1 MTEKK
6 TFTQRMKKE
15 LERND
20 HVPSRLEV
28 ACGITGVIVGA
39 ATGFAL
45 LKYNGYQYGSG
56 NFSDFFGSTTMID
69 VLSIGGLLVGDLTG
83 RTIDY
88 FRGYK
93 D

>member
-1 MTEKK
+1 MTQKK
-6 TFTQRMKKE
+6 PFIQRMKDEFKE
-15 LERND
+15 ND
-20 HVPSRLEV
+20 HVPSKLEV
-28 ACGITGVIVGA
+28 ACAVTGVIVGA
-39 ATGFAL
+39 TTGFAL

-56 NFSDFFGSTTMID
+56 NLPNFWASTTMID
-69 VLSIGGLLVGDLTG
+69 ALSIGGLLVGDLTG